1 MAIISATL
9 AAGSVTSP
17 YYYQV
22 NVTETLCKNSCSEAT
37 PDFKPVFALVN
48 YANVGK
54 SEYVATVSC
63 SGVICYVPCGG
74 SACCTKSQLVS
85 QLFTIPF
92 YSEEAPE
99 SVILTQ
105 GVSVNN
111 ISVKGCQSC
120 GNVFVSE
127 TPLFL
132 DIVAAAPATAS
143 SKKKTE

>member
-17 YYYQV
+17 YFYQV

-37 PDFKPVFALVN
+37 PDFKPGFALVS
-48 YANVGK
+48 YSNVGK
-54 SEYVATVSC
+54 GQYMATVSC
-63 SGVICYVPCGG
+63 SGVICYIPCGG
-74 SACCTKSQLVS
+74 GACCTKSQLVS

-92 YSEEAPE
+92 YSEDAPE

-105 GVSVNN
+105 GVSVNA

-127 TPLFL
+127 TPLSL
-132 DIVAAAPATAS
+132 DVVTAAAANGSTD
-143 SKKKTE
+143 

>member
-17 YYYQV
+17 YFYQV

-37 PDFKPVFALVN
+37 PDFKPVFALVS
-48 YANVGK
+48 YSNVGK
-54 SEYVATVSC
+54 GQYMATVSC
-63 SGVICYVPCGG
+63 SGVICYIPCGG
-74 SACCTKSQLVS
+74 GVCCTKSQLVS

-92 YSEEAPE
+92 YSEDAPE
-99 SVILTQ
+99 RVILTQ

-111 ISVKGCQSC
+111 LSVKGCQSC

-127 TPLFL
+127 TPLSL
-132 DIVAAAPATAS
+132 DVVVAAAANDSTD
-143 SKKKTE
+143 

>member
-17 YYYQV
+17 YFYQV

-37 PDFKPVFALVN
+37 PDFKPVFALVG
-48 YANVGK
+48 YSNVGNGQ
-54 SEYVATVSC
+54 YMATVSC
-63 SGVICYVPCGG
+63 SGVICYIPCGG
-74 SACCTKSQLVS
+74 GACCTKSQLVS

-92 YSEEAPE
+92 YSEDAPE
-99 SVILTQ
+99 SVTLTQ

-127 TPLFL
+127 TPLSL
-132 DIVAAAPATAS
+132 DVVAAAVANGSTD
-143 SKKKTE
+143 

>member
-17 YYYQV
+17 YFYQV

-37 PDFKPVFALVN
+37 PDFKPVFALVS
-48 YANVGK
+48 YSNVGK
-54 SEYVATVSC
+54 GQYMATVSC
-63 SGVICYVPCGG
+63 SGVICYIPCGG
-74 SACCTKSQLVS
+74 GACCTKSQLVS

-92 YSEEAPE
+92 YSEDAPE

-105 GVSVNN
+105 GVSVNA

-127 TPLFL
+127 TPLSL
-132 DIVAAAPATAS
+132 DVVTAAAAS
-143 SKKKTE
+143 DSTD

>member
-1 MAIISATL
+1 MASISATL
-9 AAGSVTSP
+9 AAGSATSP
-17 YYYQV
+17 YFYQV

-48 YANVGK
+48 YSNVGK
-54 SEYVATVSC
+54 GQYMATVSC
-63 SGVICYVPCGG
+63 SGVICYIPCGG
-74 SACCTKSQLVS
+74 GACCTKSQLVS

-92 YSEEAPE
+92 YSEDAPE

-105 GVSVNN
+105 GVSVNT

-127 TPLFL
+127 TPLSL
-132 DIVAAAPATAS
+132 DVVTAAAAS
-143 SKKKTE
+143 DSTD

>member
-1 MAIISATL
+1 MAIINATL
-9 AAGSVTSP
+9 AAGSATSP
-17 YYYQV
+17 YFYQV

-54 SEYVATVSC
+54 GQYVATVSC
-63 SGVICYVPCGG
+63 SGVICYIPCGG
-74 SACCTKSQLVS
+74 GACCTKSQLVS

-92 YSEEAPE
+92 YSEDAPE
-99 SVILTQ
+99 SVLLTQ
-105 GVSVNN
+105 GVSVNT

-127 TPLFL
+127 TPLSL
-132 DIVAAAPATAS
+132 DIVAAAAAS
-143 SKKKTE
+143 DGSTD

>member
-17 YYYQV
+17 YFYQV

-37 PDFKPVFALVN
+37 PDFKPVFALVS
-48 YANVGK
+48 YSNVGK
-54 SEYVATVSC
+54 GQYMATVSC
-63 SGVICYVPCGG
+63 SGVICYIPCGG
-74 SACCTKSQLVS
+74 GACCTKSQLVS

-92 YSEEAPE
+92 YSEDAPE

-105 GVSVNN
+105 DVSVNN

-127 TPLFL
+127 TPLSL
-132 DIVAAAPATAS
+132 DVVVAAAANDSTD
-143 SKKKTE
+143 

>member
-17 YYYQV
+17 SFYQV

-37 PDFKPVFALVN
+37 PDFKPVFALVS
-48 YANVGK
+48 YSNVGK
-54 SEYVATVSC
+54 GQYMATVSC
-63 SGVICYVPCGG
+63 SGVICYIPCGG
-74 SACCTKSQLVS
+74 GACCTKSQLVS

-92 YSEEAPE
+92 YSEDAPE

-105 GVSVNN
+105 GVSVNA

-127 TPLFL
+127 TPLSL
-132 DIVAAAPATAS
+132 DVVTAAAAS
-143 SKKKTE
+143 DSTD